1 MLVRD
6 RMSRM
11 PITTK
16 PSATVPD
23 ALQVMRGSKVR
34 QLPVVDEKGA
44 LVGIVA
50 LDDLLRVSPSPATS
64 LSVWELDYL
73 LEKIT
78 VEKVMT
84 TDVITIS
91 EDTAIEEAGRI
102 MADNKVSGL
111 PVLRGD
117 ELVGIVTE
125 SHLFHVLLEL
135 FGAREPGIRVTARVQ
150 REQGGLGSAFQRR
163 CRLGRHVRGL
173 RDRRRLGDH
182 HLQGAGRRPG
192 RAGQGHRTV
201 RREYRGRQGVA
212 GAFKGS
218 YDRMNSR
225 GGLIRA
231 RRGFL
236 ISEAGFRPALS

>member
-11 PITTK
+11 PITTN

-34 QLPVVDEKGA
+34 QLPVVNEKGD

-84 TDVITIS
+84 RDVITVT

-102 MADNKVSGL
+102 MADNRVSGL
-111 PVLRGD
+111 PVMRGS
-117 ELVGIVTE
+117 ELVGIIGE

-135 FGAREPGIRVTARVQ
+135 FGARDPGIRITARVH
-150 REQGGLGSAFQRR
+150 REQGGLAKLSGAVAAKGATFVAFGIAADSETITFKVQDISREE
-163 CRLGRHVRGL
+163 LVETITPFVDSIEDVR
-173 RDRRRLGDH
+173 
-182 HLQGAGRRPG
+182 
-192 RAGQGHRTV
+192 
-201 RREYRGRQGVA
+201 
-212 GAFKGS
+212 
-218 YDRMNSR
+218 
-225 GGLIRA
+225 
-231 RRGFL
+231 
-236 ISEAGFRPALS
+236 

>member
-6 RMSRM
+6 RMSRI
-11 PITTK
+11 PITTN

-34 QLPVVDEKGA
+34 QLPVVDERGT

-84 TDVITIS
+84 REVITVT

-111 PVLRGD
+111 PVMRGD

-135 FGAREPGIRVTARVQ
+135 FGARDPGIRVTCKVH
-150 REQGGLGSAFQRR
+150 REKGTLAKIASAISATGAQFVAFGIAADSETVTFKVIDVDKDV
-163 CRLGRHVRGL
+163 LIKTLEPLVMEIEDVR
-173 RDRRRLGDH
+173 
-182 HLQGAGRRPG
+182 
-192 RAGQGHRTV
+192 
-201 RREYRGRQGVA
+201 
-212 GAFKGS
+212 
-218 YDRMNSR
+218 
-225 GGLIRA
+225 
-231 RRGFL
+231 
-236 ISEAGFRPALS
+236 

>member
-11 PITTK
+11 PITTN

-34 QLPVVDEKGA
+34 QLPVVDEKGS

-84 TDVITIS
+84 REVVTVT
-91 EDTAIEEAGRI
+91 EDTAVEEAGRI

-111 PVLRGD
+111 PVLRDD
-117 ELVGIVTE
+117 ELVGIITE
-125 SHLFHVLLEL
+125 SHLFNILLEL
-135 FGAREPGIRVTARVQ
+135 FGAREPGIRVTARFT
-150 REQGGLGSAFQRR
+150 REQGGLAKISSAVAATGATFVAFGIAADSSTITFKVQDVERDAIIKAITP
-163 CRLGRHVRGL
+163 LVDEIVDVR
-173 RDRRRLGDH
+173 
-182 HLQGAGRRPG
+182 
-192 RAGQGHRTV
+192 
-201 RREYRGRQGVA
+201 
-212 GAFKGS
+212 
-218 YDRMNSR
+218 
-225 GGLIRA
+225 
-231 RRGFL
+231 
-236 ISEAGFRPALS
+236 

>member
-11 PITTK
+11 PITTN

-34 QLPVVDEKGA
+34 QLPVVNERGE
-44 LVGIVA
+44 LEGIVA

-73 LEKIT
+73 LEKIV

-84 TDVITIS
+84 RDVITVA

-111 PVLRGD
+111 PVLRDG
-117 ELVGIVTE
+117 ELVGIITE

-135 FGAREPGIRVTARVQ
+135 FGAREPGVRVTAKVH
-150 REQGGLGSAFQRR
+150 REQGGLARLSAAVAAKGATFVAFGIAADSQTITMKVQDIEKDD
-163 CRLGRHVRGL
+163 LVKTLEPFVDSVEDVR
-173 RDRRRLGDH
+173 
-182 HLQGAGRRPG
+182 
-192 RAGQGHRTV
+192 
-201 RREYRGRQGVA
+201 
-212 GAFKGS
+212 
-218 YDRMNSR
+218 
-225 GGLIRA
+225 
-231 RRGFL
+231 
-236 ISEAGFRPALS
+236 

>member
-11 PITTK
+11 PITTN

-34 QLPVVDEKGA
+34 QLPVVDEKGN

-84 TDVITIS
+84 KEVITVA

-117 ELVGIVTE
+117 ELVGIITE
-125 SHLFHVLLEL
+125 SHLFNVLLEL
-135 FGAREPGIRVTARVQ
+135 FGAREPGIRVTARFT
-150 REQGGLGSAFQRR
+150 RAQGGLAKISSAVAATGATFVAFGIAADSSTITFKVQDVDKEH
-163 CRLGRHVRGL
+163 LIKAITPLVDEIIDVR
-173 RDRRRLGDH
+173 
-182 HLQGAGRRPG
+182 
-192 RAGQGHRTV
+192 
-201 RREYRGRQGVA
+201 E
-212 GAFKGS
+212 
-218 YDRMNSR
+218 
-225 GGLIRA
+225 
-231 RRGFL
+231 
-236 ISEAGFRPALS
+236 